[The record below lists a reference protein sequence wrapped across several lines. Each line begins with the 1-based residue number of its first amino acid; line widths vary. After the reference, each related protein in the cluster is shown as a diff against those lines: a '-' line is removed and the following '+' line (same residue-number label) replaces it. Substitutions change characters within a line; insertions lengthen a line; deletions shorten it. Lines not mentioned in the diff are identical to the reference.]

1 MRCTGTE
8 SNLGAARHRRNF
20 AGNRLSTC
28 QAPTAR
34 QRWRPMHFANLQ
46 PNLAEPLPRA
56 DDDDDDDDNQPAV
69 DSPKKGAAPV
79 GALIQKKFLEQ
90 RKIFLWGA
98 VTDETAKD
106 ITEKLLYLE
115 AIGPG
120 KDITFYINSPGG
132 SITAGMAIYDTM
144 KLITSPITVVVTGM
158 AASMGSILLSGA
170 PKGRRLLFPHSRVLI
185 HQPLISGRM
194 IGPAS
199 DINIQ
204 AKEMEKIRAELNQI
218 LATASGQPIDV
229 INRDTDRD
237 FYLNAKEAIAYGLA
251 DRIVDKI

>member
-1 MRCTGTE
+1 
-8 SNLGAARHRRNF
+8 
-20 AGNRLSTC
+20 
-28 QAPTAR
+28 
-34 QRWRPMHFANLQ
+34 MHFDNLQ
-46 PNLAEPLPRA
+46 PALSAPLPRA
-56 DDDDDDDDNQPAV
+56 DEDEDDDEPETKAA
-69 DSPKKGAAPV
+69 KKEGAGPV
-79 GALIQKKFLEQ
+79 AMLIQKKFLAQ

-115 AIGPG
+115 GVAPG
-120 KDITFYINSPGG
+120 KEITFYINSPGG
-132 SITAGMAIYDTM
+132 SITAGMAVYDTM

-170 PKGRRLLFPHSRVLI
+170 PKGRRLLYPHSRVLI

-194 IGPAS
+194 VGPAT

-218 LATASGQPIDV
+218 LATASGQPLER

-237 FYLNAKEAIAYGLA
+237 FYLNAEEAIAYGLA
-251 DRIVDKI
+251 DRIVDKV